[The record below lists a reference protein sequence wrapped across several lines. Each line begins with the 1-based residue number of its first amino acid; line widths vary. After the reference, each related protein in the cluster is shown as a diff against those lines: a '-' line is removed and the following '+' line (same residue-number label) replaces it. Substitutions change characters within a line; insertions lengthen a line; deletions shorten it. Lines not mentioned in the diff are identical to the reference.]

1 MATRKKRVTPAG
13 RKTSSAAARRR
24 TARSTSAGT
33 STPTPAGASR
43 TVARSRGAARGV
55 PPSAA
60 TPRLESGQA
69 ERLRALKLQLQA
81 AQDKLL
87 LIDPNTLD
95 DDAHAT
101 WSNEIFQL
109 SRAINALRN
118 VLLEQLS
125 AEFAAELPD
134 IEDATKDLADELQ
147 ELENAVD
154 VINAVASALGVIT
167 SIVTLLA

>member
-1 MATRKKRVTPAG
+1 
-13 RKTSSAAARRR
+13 
-24 TARSTSAGT
+24 
-33 STPTPAGASR
+33 
-43 TVARSRGAARGV
+43 
-55 PPSAA
+55 
-60 TPRLESGQA
+60 LESGQA